1 MFYANFIAPPFFSV
15 QGHLLNENKVSV
27 AQGEKCDVRK
37 EVSEIKELLVNAT
50 KDLHEMRNEFG
61 KEIKAIWKYLKLE
74 ERSSK
79 NVSAS
84 QPKNKCKS
92 YSVKFVNPR
101 GARLFLSFMT
111 FICKDN

>member
-50 KDLHEMRNEFG
+50 KGLHEMRNEFG
-61 KEIKAIWKYLKLE
+61 KEIKAIWKYLKE

-92 YSVKFVNPR
+92 YSVEFVNPR
-101 GARLFLSFMT
+101 GARLFLSF
-111 FICKDN
+111 ICKDN